1 MIQTIVTVR
10 VTRIE
15 DGQLLR
21 SFQMTASEAT
31 KYVLSHSLENTLV
44 SIIVIHPGD

>member
-1 MIQTIVTVR
+1 MNEIVTVR

-21 SFQMTASEAT
+21 LFPMEAKNVQSFLKSMEM
-31 KYVLSHSLENTLV
+31 NDLV
-44 SIIVIHPGD
+44 TIIIEHKEKA

>member
-1 MIQTIVTVR
+1 MNEIVTVR

-21 SFQMTASEAT
+21 LFPMDAKNVQSFLKTVEDNELIT
-31 KYVLSHSLENTLV
+31 V
-44 SIIVIHPGD
+44 VIEYNKAV